1 MVLAFTFRSMIFA
14 NGVKSGSD
22 CILSPLYC
30 FGAFGKSYEK
40 LHDLLSVFLG
50 SLFYCIASFFC
61 LSLCQSHTVLIA
73 VLLE

>member
-30 FGAFGKSYEK
+30 FGAFETKNHMKNYMT
-40 LHDLLSVFLG
+40 L
-50 SLFYCIASFFC
+50 
-61 LSLCQSHTVLIA
+61 
-73 VLLE
+73 

>member
-1 MVLAFTFRSMIFA
+1 MVLAFTFRSMIFV

-22 CILSPLYC
+22 GILSSLYC
-30 FGAFGKSYEK
+30 FGAFGKPYEK
-40 LHDLLSVFLG
+40 LHDLVGVFLD
-50 SLFYCIASFFC
+50 SLFYSISSSFC